1 MLDKEIYEL
10 YLDNLCKL
18 SLFKEATEV
27 LSEMRLGTIQPSL
40 STYNIILNMYAKK
53 SLKDMMAFLELMKR
67 SFNNGEN
74 SDISIDVSTHNI
86 VLKAFVKN
94 GEFENAL
101 NYWNTVSSTCN
112 HVANSQEGD
121 GAAIKANAHTLSIL
135 MRVADGLNDIA
146 LLSSLYKKA
155 QDHDLVSSLIE
166 YSLIS

>member
-1 MLDKEIYEL
+1 MKNKSGISLDKEIYEL
-10 YLDNLCKL
+10 YLGNVCKL

-27 LSEMRLGTIQPSL
+27 LSEMRLGTIQPSI

-53 SLKDMMAFLELMKR
+53 SLKDMMAFLELMKK

-74 SDISIDVSTHNI
+74 TDISIDVSTHNI

-101 NYWNTVSSTCN
+101 DYWKTVSSTCN
-112 HVANSQEGD
+112 NVADSQEGD
-121 GAAIKANAHTLSIL
+121 VAAIKANAHTLSIL

-146 LLSSLYKKA
+146 LLSSLYKQA
-155 QDHDLVSSLIE
+155 QDHDLVSS
-166 YSLIS
+166 